1 MTDWF
6 MDYGS
11 GIQNLESP
19 NEVRCF
25 LFHKK
30 FPDMVMSPKVTIP
43 PSLIL
48 YEVSHCLSRGR
59 ELLFIFYITCPYQ
72 F

>member
-30 FPDMVMSPKVTIP
+30 FPDMVMSPKVTIL

-48 YEVSHCLSRGR
+48 YEVSH
-59 ELLFIFYITCPYQ
+59 
-72 F
+72 